1 AMPAT
6 MQWSNQQH
14 WYRLSLAC
22 IDMKRPFQR
31 MKSCA
36 VFVGICLA
44 RMATIAGMAGSYRS
58 QDSIAGTKSVGAGH
72 ARDHTKVAAP
82 AYEDHSAS
90 MQGHIAGM
98 ARFYILRQAFAAFP
112 CGIASQKC
120 AIQSQPASLC
130 WHSLC
135 INPY

>member
-1 AMPAT
+1 MPAI

-14 WYRLSLAC
+14 WYRSSLAC

-44 RMATIAGMAGSYRS
+44 RMATIAGVAGSYRS

-72 ARDHTKVAAP
+72 ARDHAMVQSTTLVP
-82 AYEDHSAS
+82 V
-90 MQGHIAGM
+90 IAGM
-98 ARFYILRQAFAAFP
+98 HRYE
-112 CGIASQKC
+112 K
-120 AIQSQPASLC
+120 AIPANEIMRRIC
-130 WHSLC
+130 WHMFSSDGHNRRRGRLLVC
-135 INPY
+135 